1 MFNEIRSGFNA
12 AQHTIDVVSNNMAN
26 ASTTGFK
33 RSEAMFEDLYASDL
47 MASDVD
53 RGMASRVVEN
63 KRSHV
68 QGSMIQT
75 DGTLD
80 MAVSGRGMFM
90 LGALPGSEDLAYTR
104 DGSFSLTKD
113 GDVIAFD
120 GRALLDVNKEPIKVP
135 MQDSEGRILAGL
147 EVDYTG
153 KVLVA
158 YGSGS
163 QSPIAQV
170 GLAAF
175 DNPGALKA
183 GGQGQFFETAEAS
196 MVSNVGWQ
204 DRSAGFGRIESG
216 FLEGSNADITEEL
229 ILLMTAQQAFS
240 AQSRLM
246 QAESDITKKFLT

>member
-12 AQHTIDVVSNNMAN
+12 ALHTIDVVSNNMAN

-147 EVDYTG
+147 EIDYTG

>member
-147 EVDYTG
+147 EIDYTG

>member
-12 AQHTIDVVSNNMAN
+12 ALHTIDVVSNNMAN

-47 MASDVD
+47 MSSDVD